1 MLESLLFVAQLR
13 REGSQLLAS
22 GAKTSLQ
29 AQALDARSRQ
39 LQREEE
45 EVEKN
50 GLSHAES
57 EAGSRDGESGGVT
70 GAEGA
75 GGASGCTAGASRA
88 EAGDGDGSGGG
99 GRGEAGGPAGQHGGV
114 FRHEWGVE
122 SRCDVDVGQGG
133 RKVREN
139 MSPLQLFERSLSKK
153 DPQFLKGGSYHFAVP
168 NGQGKEWER
177 VWGERKQRV
186 EAMMRRFWDAWA
198 YEGLLSAAT
207 RSSRGATTSCG
218 RCRRVSRTARVA
230 WR

>member
-1 MLESLLFVAQLR
+1 MSRVLFEKTGSAVWISHLDLMRVFQRSFRRAGMMLKHTQGYSPRAIV
-13 REGSQLLAS
+13 SI
-22 GAKTSLQ
+22 
-29 AQALDARSRQ
+29 ALP
-39 LQREEE
+39 
-45 EVEKN
+45 
-50 GLSHAES
+50 LS
-57 EAGSRDGESGGVT
+57 V
-70 GAEGA
+70 
-75 GGASGCTAGASRA
+75 
-88 EAGDGDGSGGG
+88 
-99 GRGEAGGPAGQHGGV
+99 
-114 FRHEWGVE
+114 GVE

>member
-1 MLESLLFVAQLR
+1 M
-13 REGSQLLAS
+13 
-22 GAKTSLQ
+22 
-29 AQALDARSRQ
+29 
-39 LQREEE
+39 
-45 EVEKN
+45 
-50 GLSHAES
+50 
-57 EAGSRDGESGGVT
+57 
-70 GAEGA
+70 
-75 GGASGCTAGASRA
+75 
-88 EAGDGDGSGGG
+88 
-99 GRGEAGGPAGQHGGV
+99 
-114 FRHEWGVE
+114 E

-139 MSPLQLFERSLSKK
+139 MSPLQLFERSLSNK